1 MIKHLLSA
9 LLATIIAMF
18 VSISIATAVEETVLI
33 EYWDRATLELTCLT
47 ILFAAVAG
55 FVASIREDDHD

>member
-9 LLATIIAMF
+9 LLSTIIAMF

-47 ILFAAVAG
+47 ILFATVAG
-55 FVASIREDDHD
+55 FMASVREDDHD